1 MCGGCRIGL
10 VLDESAH
17 SGCNAASSLCHVS
30 ADESL
35 ESALILRASRT
46 TCSRMKRRLDIVKL
60 ALNGRERPEYQASQE

>member
-1 MCGGCRIGL
+1 MCRGCRIGL

-60 ALNGRERPEYQASQE
+60 ALNGRERPKYQPSQE